1 MTGSH
6 STFARLKKRRDFLLA
21 AKGRKAARRAFLL
34 ESRRREDDGP
44 ARFGFTISKRV
55 SKKAVERNRIR
66 RRLREAV
73 RLFAAGQS
81 RPGHDYVLVGRR
93 AALSESFGAIA
104 ADLANALQEDPR
116 PASRRDRYGARS
128 STP

>member
-1 MTGSH
+1 MTGSR

-34 ESRRREDDGP
+34 ESRRRDDDGP
-44 ARFGFTISKRV
+44 ARFGFTVSKRV
-55 SKKAVERNRIR
+55 SKKAVERNLIR

-93 AALSESFGAIA
+93 AALSESFGGIA
-104 ADLANALQEDPR
+104 ADLANALQDDPR
-116 PASRRDRYGARS
+116 PASRRDRPGARS